1 MVETKRE
8 SRKPVLFFYLSFF
21 SEKVFLYFGISK
33 KNAVVQSSLEEKEIM
48 SQNRKEHD
56 T

>member
-1 MVETKRE
+1 METKRE
-8 SRKPVLFFYLSFF
+8 SRKPVLFYLSFF